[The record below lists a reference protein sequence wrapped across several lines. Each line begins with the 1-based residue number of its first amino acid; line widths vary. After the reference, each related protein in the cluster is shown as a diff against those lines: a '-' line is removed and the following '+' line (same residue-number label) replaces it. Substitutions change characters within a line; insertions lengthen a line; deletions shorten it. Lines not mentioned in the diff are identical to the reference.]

1 MRRARTATTTG
12 RWLRLLLLVGTL
24 LGLSAMHTLGHHA
37 ELAGG
42 HHAELTGSHD
52 AELTGGN
59 HAELAGGHHA
69 DGRPAGHGTSA
80 DRAHRNSGGHDTP
93 VGGPDRTS
101 LDRPDRTPAG
111 VPATDR
117 LHLAGPVRPATV
129 TVVRPGCG
137 DGCAVALP
145 AGPSGAPPTAW
156 SVCLAVLG
164 ALTVTVLVL
173 LFVVRSRPA
182 GVARPPSRPREPRAP
197 PPRPL
202 RLRLATVSVLRR

>member
-42 HHAELTGSHD
+42 HHAELTGGH
-52 AELTGGN
+52 
-59 HAELAGGHHA
+59 HAELAGGHHAELTGGHRA

-80 DRAHRNSGGHDTP
+80 DRAQRTSVGHDTP

-101 LDRPDRTPAG
+101 TDRPGQTSAVPVTDRPDLT
-111 VPATDR
+111 
-117 LHLAGPVRPATV
+117 GPVRLAAV
-129 TVVRPGCG
+129 TALHLGCG

-145 AGPSGAPPTAW
+145 AGPSGPPPTAW